1 MEGAIGV
8 LKTREPAERPP
19 AADPVRGIRRPPASR
34 VRAPVMD
41 PIPDTAQVPASH
53 EGVQGEPPGSAL
65 RDRGRRLLNVV
76 VAFIGIVLTL
86 PAMTLIALAIRLT
99 SRGPVI
105 FRQQRV
111 GIDRRVGP
119 RGPVPERRVT
129 DAGGRIFTMYKFRTM
144 YHRPRNR
151 EVWARPHDPRVTP
164 VGRVLRAY
172 RMDELPQLF
181 NVLRGD
187 MNVVGPRPEQPRIF
201 SDLANRF
208 GSYRMRQRVLPGIT
222 GMAQVQLPYDQS
234 LDDVRKK
241 MDKDLEYIEKRGF
254 WTDFK
259 IMLRTVKVL
268 FFKRGSL

>member
-8 LKTREPAERPP
+8 LKTRETAERPP
-19 AADPVRGIRRPPASR
+19 AADPVRGHRRPPAKAA
-34 VRAPVMD
+34 RAVVKD
-41 PIPDTAQVPASH
+41 PIPGPAQVPESR
-53 EGVQGEPPGSAL
+53 EGVRGGPPGAAWK
-65 RDRGRRLLNVV
+65 DRGRRLLNLA
-76 VAFIGIVLTL
+76 VAFVGIVLTL
-86 PAMTLIALAIRLT
+86 PLMTVIAVAIRL
-99 SRGPVI
+99 SSSGPVI

-119 RGPVPERRVT
+119 RGPVEERRVT

-151 EVWARPHDPRVTP
+151 EVWARPGDPRVTP
-164 VGRVLRAY
+164 VGRILRAY

-181 NVLRGD
+181 NVLRGE

-201 SDLANRF
+201 SNLADRF
-208 GSYRMRQRVLPGIT
+208 GAYRMRQRVLPGIT

-259 IMLRTVKVL
+259 IMLSTVKVL
-268 FFKRGSL
+268 FFRRGSL

>member
-8 LKTREPAERPP
+8 LKTREAAERPP
-19 AADPVRGIRRPPASR
+19 AADHDRRRSRPPAR
-34 VRAPVMD
+34 RARAAVMD
-41 PIPDTAQVPASH
+41 PIPGTARVPESRD
-53 EGVQGEPPGSAL
+53 GLQGEPPGSAW
-65 RDRGRRLLNVV
+65 RDRGRRVLNVA
-76 VAFIGIVLTL
+76 VAVIGIVLTL
-86 PAMTLIALAIRLT
+86 PLMTVIAIAIRLT
-99 SRGPVI
+99 SSGPVI

-119 RGPVPERRVT
+119 RGPVEERRVT

-144 YHRPRNR
+144 YYRPRNR
-151 EVWARPHDPRVTP
+151 EVWSRPGDPRVTP

-181 NVLRGD
+181 NVLRGE

-201 SDLANRF
+201 SSLADKF

-222 GMAQVQLPYDQS
+222 GMAQIQLPYDQS